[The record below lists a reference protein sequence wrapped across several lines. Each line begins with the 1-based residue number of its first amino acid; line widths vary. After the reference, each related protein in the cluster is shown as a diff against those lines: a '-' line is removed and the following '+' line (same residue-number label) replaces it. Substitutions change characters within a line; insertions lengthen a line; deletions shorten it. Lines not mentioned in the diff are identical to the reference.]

1 MKNNYIYD
9 IYENYYYPNLN
20 CLDYRIKNT
29 INSEWI
35 SKIFKI
41 NRKSYHYRKNKNQL
55 NKLYTNIYYITQ
67 SSENFVKDKWTFNC
81 KQTKHLSIKHNNNN
95 KHNLIKVLSTLISK
109 KTRYVKH
116 FQSFSLQGYNI
127 MTEKVVETKH
137 VKMQN
142 FFTMLN
148 EFNNNV
154 YNQKKAENK

>member
-20 CLDYRIKNT
+20 YLDYSIKTT

-41 NRKSYHYRKNKNQL
+41 NKKSYHYRKNKNQL
-55 NKLYTNIYYITQ
+55 NKLYANIYYITKY
-67 SSENFVKDKWTFNC
+67 SENSFKDKWTFNC
-81 KQTKHLSIKHNNNN
+81 KQTKHLSIKLNN
-95 KHNLIKVLSTLISK
+95 KHKLIKVLSTLISK

-127 MTEKVVETKH
+127 ITEKVVETKH
-137 VKMQN
+137 VRIQN
-142 FFTMLN
+142 FFTILN

-154 YNQKKAENK
+154 YNQKKTENK